1 MDIKTLLQSLL
12 DHKVKFLV
20 IGAWALPAH
29 GFERM
34 TKDVDIFIQ
43 PSNQNA
49 KRAVHALSSIGYKA
63 VDDVSSSLFL
73 RKKILLRQYILQVDI
88 HPFVAGMGFE
98 AAWKRRIKTEI
109 KGLSVYVP
117 SLNDL
122 IRMKRAAGRAK
133 DLEDIRVLEK
143 IREKIR
149 AKRKR

>member
-1 MDIKTLLQSLL
+1 
-12 DHKVKFLV
+12 
-20 IGAWALPAH
+20 
-29 GFERM
+29 FERM
-34 TKDVDIFIQ
+34 TKDVDVFIQ

-49 KRAVHALSSIGYKA
+49 KRAAHALSSIGYKA
-63 VDDVSSSLFL
+63 VDDVSPSLFL